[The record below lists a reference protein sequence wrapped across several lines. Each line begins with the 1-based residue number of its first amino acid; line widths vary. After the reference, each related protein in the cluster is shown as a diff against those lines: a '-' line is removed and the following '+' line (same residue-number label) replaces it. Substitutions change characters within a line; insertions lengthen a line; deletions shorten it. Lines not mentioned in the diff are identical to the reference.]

1 LLGLKELWACCFNLK
16 ATRTSKTVGARKG
29 LIDVDKQWA
38 NEVIQS
44 SAVYEKIPTQ
54 MANPIQDL

>member
-1 LLGLKELWACCFNLK
+1 LKELWACCFKVK
-16 ATRTSKTVGARKG
+16 ATRASKTVGACKG
-29 LIDVDKQWA
+29 LIEVSKQWV

-44 SAVYEKIPTQ
+44 SAVDELIPTQ